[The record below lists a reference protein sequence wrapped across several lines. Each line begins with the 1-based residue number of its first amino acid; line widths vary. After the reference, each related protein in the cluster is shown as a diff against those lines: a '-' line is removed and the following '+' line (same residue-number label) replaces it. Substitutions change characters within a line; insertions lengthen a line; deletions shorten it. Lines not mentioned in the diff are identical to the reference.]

1 MLSIKSR
8 PLPILN
14 HLLAALP
21 SEEYERLI
29 PNLDYVRLPFMEVLY
44 LSGEEIKHTY
54 FPNEGIISL

>member
-29 PNLDYVRLPFMEVLY
+29 PNLGLRFVCHSWRC
-44 LSGEEIKHTY
+44 SI
-54 FPNEGIISL
+54 

>member
-1 MLSIKSR
+1 MLSSKSR

-29 PNLDYVRLPFMEVLY
+29 PTWNYVRLPFMRC
-44 LSGEEIKHTY
+44 SI
-54 FPNEGIISL
+54 